1 MKGRGVGRGIEEE
14 VWRDE
19 GWTWRHVEK
28 AWKEWVRGRGEGRRM
43 GGEGWMKGKR
53 EGVKE

>member
-43 GGEGWMKGKR
+43 ERWTGRDRGGGE
-53 EGVKE
+53 